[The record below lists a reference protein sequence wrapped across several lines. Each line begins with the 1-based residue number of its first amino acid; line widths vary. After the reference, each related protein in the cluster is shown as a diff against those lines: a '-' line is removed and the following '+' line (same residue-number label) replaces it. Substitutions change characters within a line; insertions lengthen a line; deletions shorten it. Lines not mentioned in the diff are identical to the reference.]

1 MKRKESAYLPAGV
14 VERYTKAIKEIFGD
28 KEIILNS
35 TKKDELM
42 PKSLKQAQKINKVM
56 LLDPANVVAIRP
68 NNEFTYQ
75 FMTRFICNI
84 KDSYE
89 KGAKFDY
96 AVKQDEVCRTRF
108 SLDYMNRI
116 IQLASVV
123 GESII
128 INMKKDY
135 PATFEIR
142 DEDKQFDFDI
152 ILAPRV
158 EREE

>member
-1 MKRKESAYLPAGV
+1 MNEKESIYLSARI
-14 VERYTKAIKEIFGD
+14 VERYTKAIKKIFGD
-28 KEIILNS
+28 KEIIIDS
-35 TKKDELM
+35 TNKDELM
-42 PKSLKQAQKINKVM
+42 PKTLKQAKKINKVM

-84 KDSYE
+84 KDSYI
-89 KGAKFDY
+89 KAGKLDY
-96 AVKQDEVCRTRF
+96 VVKQDEVCRTRF

-116 IQLASVV
+116 IQLGSVV
-123 GESII
+123 GDSII
-128 INMKKDY
+128 INMKKNY

-152 ILAPRV
+152 ILARRV
-158 EREE
+158 ELEE

>member
-1 MKRKESAYLPAGV
+1 MNEKESIYLIAGE

-28 KEIILNS
+28 KGIILDS
-35 TKKDELM
+35 TNKDELM
-42 PKSLKQAQKINKVM
+42 PKSLKQAQKINKVI

-89 KGAKFDY
+89 RGKKLDY
-96 AVKQDEVCRTRF
+96 AVTQDEISRTRF
-108 SLDYMNRI
+108 SLYYMNRI
-116 IQLASVV
+116 IQLAGVV
-123 GESII
+123 GDSII
-128 INMKKDY
+128 INMKKNF

-158 EREE
+158 EEE